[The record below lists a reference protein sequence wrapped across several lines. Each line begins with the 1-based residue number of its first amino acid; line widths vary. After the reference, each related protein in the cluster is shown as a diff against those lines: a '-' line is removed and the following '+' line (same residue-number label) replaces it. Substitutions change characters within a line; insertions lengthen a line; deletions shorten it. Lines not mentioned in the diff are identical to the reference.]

1 MMLEYANKNI
11 CGVHLYRLK
20 NIGSNLKCLKNR
32 RQPDCTKSSMPEIQA
47 NAKQNHIMETGNMK
61 LY

>member
-20 NIGSNLKCLKNR
+20 NIGSNLKYLKNS
-32 RQPDCTKSSMPEIQA
+32 RQPVTAPRVACQKYRQMRKKTISW
-47 NAKQNHIMETGNMK
+47 KQET
-61 LY
+61 